1 MFQLLP
7 WVSVQGSYFK
17 LSRLIFSSQDSVK
30 AVRKKEGD
38 SVGDGDSFPRS
49 RAEVRAPRTFSQGQ
63 QPVLLQNQ

>member
-17 LSRLIFSSQDSVK
+17 LSRLILSSQ

-38 SVGDGDSFPRS
+38 SVGDGDSFP
-49 RAEVRAPRTFSQGQ
+49 
-63 QPVLLQNQ
+63 